1 MIMTENYPIKI
12 WKILKKKDKFFVSFL
27 LILSIVCSFLEF
39 LSISSIVPF
48 LNELVGG
55 LEDNIILKNLD
66 FLFEN
71 KNLEDKNKFRI
82 LILLIIFVFL
92 LKNLLFV
99 LNTYFSNYFAFQLR
113 YRLVNN
119 LYSKYLRKNYQFF
132 LNKNSNELM
141 RNRETTSA
149 VGYATLIY
157 LQIINNIFLALALIF
172 TFFLFVGFDTLYILI
187 LFIIFLITYYF
198 LFKNKIKNLSI
209 KEQKNAFYEIKS
221 FQQTFKGIKEIL
233 TSRNTSKFLESYDK
247 VTKKEKYM
255 NITLSTI
262 PEISRYFIEFLTV
275 AVLCSGIFFLSYN
288 NDLSNFVGA
297 LSIIVVISLRLFPI
311 FNKILQLFQK
321 LNVIFGKLNIYFNE
335 HISNNGSKDEKN
347 KTLIKK
353 FNKIELKNINFK
365 YKKKLEKNIINNFNL
380 VIKKNQIL
388 GISGKSGKGKTTLV
402 DIFLGLLNIDK
413 GKILIDGKKREN
425 YILQCNYISQFDY
438 LFDDTILNNISI
450 LSSRKKVDQNKIWK
464 LLSVVGLDKHIRQLP
479 EKLNTK
485 VGEYG
490 KNFSGGQI
498 QKISLIRSMYEDSN
512 LVVFDE
518 PTNMLDKKSAF
529 EVFKKIINLL
539 KNKKTILIISHDK
552 SILKFCDKVISL

>member
-1 MIMTENYPIKI
+1 MIIMENHPIKI
-12 WKILKKKDKFFVSFL
+12 WKILKKKDKFFISFL
-27 LILSIVCSFLEF
+27 LILSILCSFLEF

-48 LNELVGG
+48 LNQLVGG
-55 LEDNIILKNLD
+55 LEENIVLKNLD
-66 FLFEN
+66 FFFEN

-82 LILLIIFVFL
+82 LILIIIFVFL
-92 LKNLLFV
+92 VKNLLFV

-113 YRLVNN
+113 YRLVNK
-119 LYSKYLRKNYQFF
+119 LYTKYLRKNYQFF
-132 LNKNSNELM
+132 LNKNSNELI

-149 VGYATLIY
+149 VGYAALIY

-172 TFFLFVGFDTLYILI
+172 TFFLFVSFESFYILI
-187 LFIIFLITYYF
+187 LFIIFLLAYYF
-198 LFKNKIKNLSI
+198 FFKNRIKNLSV
-209 KEQKNAFYEIKS
+209 KEQKNAFHEIKN

-233 TSRNTSKFLESYDK
+233 TSRNISKFLNSYDN
-247 VTKKEKYM
+247 VTKKQKYM

-275 AVLCSGIFFLSYN
+275 AVLCSGVFFLSYN
-288 NDLSNFVGA
+288 NDLSNFVGT

-321 LNVIFGKLNIYFNE
+321 SNVIYGKLNIYFNE
-335 HISNNGSKDEKN
+335 YISNNESKGEKN

-353 FNKIELKNINFK
+353 FNKIELKNVNFK
-365 YKKKLEKNIINNFNL
+365 YKKKLKKNIIKNFNL

-402 DIFLGLLNIDK
+402 DIVLGLLNIDE
-413 GKILIDGKKREN
+413 GKVLIDGKKREN
-425 YILQCNYISQFDY
+425 YILQCNHISQFDY
-438 LFDDTILNNISI
+438 LFDDTILNNIGI
-450 LSSRKKVDQNKIWK
+450 FSSKKKINQKKIWK
-464 LLSVVGLDKHIRQLP
+464 LLSVVELDKHIKQLP

-498 QKISLIRSMYEDSN
+498 QRISLIRSMYEDSN

-539 KNKKTILIISHDK
+539 KNKKTVLIISHDK
-552 SILKFCDKVISL
+552 SVLKFCDKVISL